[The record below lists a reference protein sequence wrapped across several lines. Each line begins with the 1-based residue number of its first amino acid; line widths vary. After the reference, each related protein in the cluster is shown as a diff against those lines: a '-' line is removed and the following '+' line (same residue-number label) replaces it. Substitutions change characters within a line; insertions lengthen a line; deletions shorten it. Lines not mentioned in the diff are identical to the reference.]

1 MALPLSRLRVQI
13 GQLARLGVRTDQI
26 VNHGC
31 YSTMVQAQ
39 TFNQR
44 TANSEDKWNIK
55 APSHHAEKNVG
66 DIDKYRI
73 SSNIAKKDKADF
85 LVKTLLDLENS
96 KEVVYGT
103 LDAWVA
109 WEENFPIAL
118 LKRALLILEKEQEW
132 HRVVQVIKW
141 MLSKGQGTTMGTY
154 GQLILALDMDNR
166 SDEAHEIWDSKIGGY
181 YHSVPWQLCRQM
193 IAIYY
198 RNNMWDKLTR
208 LFEELEAYDRKP
220 PEKSIVLRVANAYEA
235 LGRLKEKERIL
246 EKYNYL
252 LTKDKSP
259 KKPRKH
265 GYKKKK

>member
-1 MALPLSRLRVQI
+1 MIGIGRLSRLGLRRFQI
-13 GQLARLGVRTDQI
+13 I
-26 VNHGC
+26 NHG
-31 YSTMVQAQ
+31 YSSISSIMVQK
-39 TFNQR
+39 
-44 TANSEDKWNIK
+44 TANSPSPLEGQRNIQ
-55 APSHHAEKNVG
+55 APGHQHREKNAAG

-73 SSNIAKKDKADF
+73 SGNIAKTDKVDF
-85 LVKTLLDLENS
+85 LVKTLRDIKNS
-96 KEVVYGT
+96 KEAVYSA

-118 LKRALLILEKEQEW
+118 LKGALLVLEKEQEW

-166 SDEAHEIWDSKIGGY
+166 ADEAHEFWDKKIGGY
-181 YHSVPWQLCRQM
+181 YHSVPWQLCRRM

-198 RNNMWDKLTR
+198 RNNMLDKLVE

-235 LGRLKEKERIL
+235 LGRLEDKERIL
-246 EKYNYL
+246 EKYNDL
-252 LTKDKSP
+252 FSKDESP
-259 KKPRKH
+259 KKKSRKPVS
-265 GYKKKK
+265 KKNK